1 MKRAPLN
8 FNAMK
13 AQKDDIAP
21 VVAEAAPQEP
31 KGRGRP
37 AKRSK
42 ETVTYGMTLR
52 IDGKTRKAL
61 RRAAELA
68 TDERERS
75 GLGGVVS
82 AHDIILEA
90 LLKELEARGV
100 KVR

>member
-1 MKRAPLN
+1 MKRAPLS
-8 FNAMK
+8 FDAMK
-13 AQKDDIAP
+13 AVKAEPAP
-21 VVAEAAPQEP
+21 TVAEAAPETP
-31 KGRGRP
+31 RGRGRP

-42 ETVTYGMTLR
+42 EAVTYGMTLR

-61 RRAAELA
+61 RRAAEMA

-90 LLKELEARGV
+90 LHKELEARGV